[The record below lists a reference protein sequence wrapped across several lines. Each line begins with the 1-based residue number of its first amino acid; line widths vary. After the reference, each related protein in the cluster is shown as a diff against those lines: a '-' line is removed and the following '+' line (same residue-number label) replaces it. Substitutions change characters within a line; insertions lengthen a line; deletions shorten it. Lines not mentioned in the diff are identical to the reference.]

1 MLKNKNIALYVCGGI
16 ASYKAVDLVRQ
27 FIKQGANVKVAMTAS
42 AMEFVTPLTFQI
54 VSKHH
59 IYTDTFDER
68 EEDKVSHIHLADW
81 TDLAVIAPAT
91 ANVIAKVANGI
102 ADDFVTTT
110 LLATTA
116 PIFVVPAMNS
126 HMLENPATVR
136 NFATLRLD
144 KRFVMEPETGF
155 LAEGYEG
162 KGRLPEPLTIVESVK
177 QFMIPRQAELP
188 LKNKR
193 VVITAGGTKE
203 RIDPVRY
210 ITNDSSGKMGY
221 SLASVARD
229 LGAQVTIISA
239 TSQLPEPF
247 GVTVVYVSSA
257 LEMLDAVLKEYALV
271 DIVVM
276 AAAVSDYR
284 PKKQASKK
292 IKKSEELLIIELEKT
307 TDILYQLGHTKQ
319 QQFLIGFAA
328 ETNNLESYAQE
339 KLMRKKAN
347 MIVANDVSKPNVG
360 FNQDTNEVI
369 IFTPNSEPVKVSI
382 RSKQKVAEE
391 IFKVAI
397 EQMIK

>member
-54 VSKHH
+54 VSKHYV
-59 IYTDTFDER
+59 YTDTFDER
-68 EEDKVSHIHLADW
+68 EEDKVRHIHLADW
-81 TDLAVIAPAT
+81 TYLAIIAPAT

-116 PIFVVPAMNS
+116 PVFVVPAMNS
-126 HMLENPATVR
+126 HMLENPATIR

-162 KGRLPEPLTIVESVK
+162 KGRLPEPLTIVDSVK
-177 QFMIPRQAELP
+177 QFMISRQETLP

-193 VVITAGGTKE
+193 VIITAGGTKE

-229 LGAQVTIISA
+229 LGAQVTLISA
-239 TSQLPEPF
+239 TKQLPEPF

-257 LEMLDAVLKEYALV
+257 LDMLDAVLNEYASA

-292 IKKSEELLIIELEKT
+292 IKKNEEWLTIELEKT
-307 TDILYQLGHTKQ
+307 TDILFQLGQTKQ

-328 ETNNLESYAQE
+328 ETNNLENYAKE
-339 KLMRKKAN
+339 KLERKKAN
-347 MIVANDVSKPNVG
+347 MIVANDVSKPNRG
-360 FNQDTNEVI
+360 FNQETNEVT
-369 IFTPNSEPVKVSI
+369 IFIQNSEPVQISL

>member
-1 MLKNKNIALYVCGGI
+1 M
-16 ASYKAVDLVRQ
+16 
-27 FIKQGANVKVAMTAS
+27 
-42 AMEFVTPLTFQI
+42 
-54 VSKHH
+54 
-59 IYTDTFDER
+59 
-68 EEDKVSHIHLADW
+68 
-81 TDLAVIAPAT
+81 
-91 ANVIAKVANGI
+91 ANGI

-116 PIFVVPAMNS
+116 PVFVVPAMNS
-126 HMLENPATVR
+126 HMLENPATIR

-162 KGRLPEPLTIVESVK
+162 KGRLPEPLTIVDSVK
-177 QFMIPRQAELP
+177 QFMISRQETLP

-193 VVITAGGTKE
+193 VIITAGGTKE

-229 LGAQVTIISA
+229 LGAQVTLISA
-239 TSQLPEPF
+239 TKQLPEPF

-257 LEMLDAVLKEYALV
+257 LDMLDAVLNEYASA

-292 IKKSEELLIIELEKT
+292 IKKNEEWLTIELEKT
-307 TDILYQLGHTKQ
+307 TDILFQLGQTKQ

-328 ETNNLESYAQE
+328 ETNNLENYAKE
-339 KLMRKKAN
+339 KLERKKAN
-347 MIVANDVSKPNVG
+347 MIVANDVSKPNRG
-360 FNQDTNEVI
+360 FNQETNEVT
-369 IFTPNSEPVKVSI
+369 IFIQNSEPVQISL

>member
-54 VSKHH
+54 VSKHYV
-59 IYTDTFDER
+59 YTDTFDER

-81 TDLAVIAPAT
+81 TDLAIIAPAT

-116 PIFVVPAMNS
+116 PVFVVPAMNS
-126 HMLENPATVR
+126 HMLENPATIR

-162 KGRLPEPLTIVESVK
+162 KGRLPEPLTIVDSVK
-177 QFMIPRQAELP
+177 QFMISRQETLP

-193 VVITAGGTKE
+193 VIITAGGTKE

-229 LGAQVTIISA
+229 LGAQVTLISA
-239 TSQLPEPF
+239 TKQLPEPF

-257 LEMLDAVLKEYALV
+257 LDMLDAVLNEYASA

-292 IKKSEELLIIELEKT
+292 IKKNEEWLTIELEKT
-307 TDILYQLGHTKQ
+307 TDILFQLGQTKQ

-328 ETNNLESYAQE
+328 ETNNLENYAKE
-339 KLMRKKAN
+339 KLERKKAN
-347 MIVANDVSKPNVG
+347 MIVANDVSKPNRG
-360 FNQDTNEVI
+360 FNQETNEVT
-369 IFTPNSEPVKVSI
+369 IFIQNSEPVQISL

>member
-54 VSKHH
+54 VSKHYV
-59 IYTDTFDER
+59 YTDTFVER

-81 TDLAVIAPAT
+81 TDLAIIAPAT

-116 PIFVVPAMNS
+116 PVFVVPAMNS
-126 HMLENPATVR
+126 HMLENPATIR

-162 KGRLPEPLTIVESVK
+162 KGRLPEPLTIVDSVK
-177 QFMIPRQAELP
+177 QFMISRQETLP

-193 VVITAGGTKE
+193 VIITAGGTKE

-229 LGAQVTIISA
+229 LGAQVTLISA
-239 TSQLPEPF
+239 TKQLPEPF

-257 LEMLDAVLKEYALV
+257 LDMLDAVLNEYASA

-292 IKKSEELLIIELEKT
+292 IKKNEERLTIELEKT

-328 ETNNLESYAQE
+328 ETNNLENYAKG
-339 KLMRKKAN
+339 KLERKKAN
-347 MIVANDVSKPNVG
+347 MIVANDVSKPNRG
-360 FNQDTNEVI
+360 FNQETNEVT
-369 IFTPNSEPVKVSI
+369 IFMQNSEPVQISL